1 MRKNMENNPLRQY
14 FRRPSVY
21 LKLPSGGKGYPEDV
35 LDMTPTG
42 ELPVYPMTAIDE
54 ISARTPDAL
63 FNGTTV
69 ADLIKSCIPSIKDPW
84 KISSD
89 DLDAILIAIRAASG
103 GENLDIESMCPSC
116 QEKNSYSVNLMGL
129 LSTVTPGD
137 YDQVLELGNVK
148 IKLKPLTYK
157 DMNAGALKQFELQRY
172 FMEIEAEEDGEKKNQ
187 MGIEALEKVTLTTM
201 DLICQTI
208 EYVEIPDERVDNQ
221 EFINEFIKNCDRN
234 TFTAIRDFNAELKK
248 NTEIKPVHTKCPSCE
263 HEYDQPITLN
273 PTDFFGEG
281 F

>member
-1 MRKNMENNPLRQY
+1 MENNPLRQY

-21 LKLPSGGKGYPEDV
+21 LKLPSGGKGYAEDV
-35 LDMTPTG
+35 LETTPTG

-69 ADLIKSCIPSIKDPW
+69 ADLIKSCIPAIKDPW

-89 DLDAILIAIRAASG
+89 DLDAILISIRAASG
-103 GENLDIESMCPSC
+103 GDTLDIESICPSC
-116 QEKNSYSVNLMGL
+116 QEKNSYGINLMGL

-137 YDQVLELGNVK
+137 YDEVLELGNVK

-172 FMEIEAEEDGEKKNQ
+172 FMEIEAQEDGEKKNQ

-208 EYVEIPDERVDNQ
+208 DYIEIPDERVDNQ

>member
-21 LKLPSGGKGYPEDV
+21 LKLPSGGKGYAEDV
-35 LDMTPTG
+35 LEATSTG

-103 GENLDIESMCPSC
+103 GENLDIESICPSC
-116 QEKNSYSVNLMGL
+116 QEKNNYSVNLMGL

-208 EYVEIPDERVDNQ
+208 EYIEIPDERVDNQ